1 VAAIRRLAFVGAGA
15 MGGAMIRGALAAGL
29 VPADEIVVGE
39 VVTERRAELSRRLG
53 VRALRSNRAAVD
65 GADVV
70 ILAVKPQSMPIVL
83 AELRGVLQAGQVALS
98 VAAGI
103 RLETLIEGLAHA
115 AVARAMPNTPAQ
127 IGAGVTVWTAA
138 AAVDPAGRERAR
150 SILAGMGRAVEVAV
164 EDEAYLDMATALSGS
179 GPGYVFLFLEALIDA
194 GVHVGLPRPIA
205 SELAV
210 ETLIGSGLMARDLR
224 SHPADL
230 RNMVTSPGGTTAAG
244 LSQLEAGALRAAV
257 DRAVVAAY
265 ERSRALGR
273 LESKG

>member
-1 VAAIRRLAFVGAGA
+1 VAVIRRLAFVGAGA

-29 VPADEIVVGE
+29 VPAEEIVVGE

-53 VRALRSNRAAVD
+53 VRALRSNRAAVE

-70 ILAVKPQSMPIVL
+70 ILAVKPQSMAIVL
-83 AELRGVLQAGQVALS
+83 AELRGVLQPGQLVLS

-138 AAVDPAGRERAR
+138 GAVDAAGRERAR
-150 SILAGMGRAVEVAV
+150 LILAGMGRAVEV

-179 GPGYVFLFLEALIDA
+179 GPGYLFLFLEALIDA
-194 GVHVGLPRPIA
+194 AVHVGLPRPIA
-205 SELAV
+205 AELAV
-210 ETLIGSGLMARDLR
+210 ETLIGSGLMARDLK

-273 LESKG
+273 AEPKS

>member
-15 MGGAMIRGALAAGL
+15 MGGAMIRGALSAGL
-29 VPADEIVVGE
+29 APAEEIVVGE

-70 ILAVKPQSMPIVL
+70 ILAVKPQAMPTVL
-83 AELRGVLQAGQVALS
+83 AELHGVLQPGQLALS

-103 RLETLIEGLAHA
+103 RLETLVEGLAHA
-115 AVARAMPNTPAQ
+115 AVVRAMPNTPAQ
-127 IGAGVTVWTAA
+127 IGAGVTVWAA
-138 AAVDPAGRERAR
+138 AEAVDAVGRGRAR
-150 SILAGMGRAVEVAV
+150 SILAGLGRAVEV

-194 GVHVGLPRPIA
+194 GVHIGLPRPIA
-205 SELAV
+205 AELAV
-210 ETLIGSGLMARDLR
+210 ETLIGSGLMARDLK
-224 SHPADL
+224 SHPAEL

-257 DRAVVAAY
+257 DRAVVAAF

-273 LESKG
+273 LEPKS

>member
-1 VAAIRRLAFVGAGA
+1 MAAIRRLAFVGAGA

-29 VPADEIVVGE
+29 VPAEEIVVGE

-53 VRALRSNRAAVD
+53 VRALRSNRAAVE

-70 ILAVKPQSMPIVL
+70 ILAVKPQAMPTVL
-83 AELRGVLQAGQVALS
+83 AELRGVLRTDQLALS

-138 AAVDPAGRERAR
+138 GAVDAAGRERAR
-150 SILAGMGRAVEVAV
+150 SILAGMGRAVEV
-164 EDEAYLDMATALSGS
+164 EDEGYLDMATALSGS

-194 GVHVGLPRPIA
+194 GVHIGLPRPIA
-205 SELAV
+205 AELAV
-210 ETLIGSGLMARDLR
+210 ETPIGSGLMARDLK

-257 DRAVVAAY
+257 DRAVVAAF

-273 LESKG
+273 LEPRT

>member
-29 VPADEIVVGE
+29 VPAEEIVVGE

-53 VRALRSNRAAVD
+53 VRALRSNRAAVE

-70 ILAVKPQSMPIVL
+70 ILAVKPQSMVTVL
-83 AELRGVLQAGQVALS
+83 AELRGVLQPGQIALS

-103 RLETLIEGLAHA
+103 RLQTLIEGLAHA

-138 AAVDPAGRERAR
+138 SAVDVAGRERAR
-150 SILAGMGRAVEVAV
+150 LILAGLGRAVEV
-164 EDEAYLDMATALSGS
+164 EEEAYLDMATALSGS

-205 SELAV
+205 AELAV
-210 ETLIGSGLMARDLR
+210 ETLIGSGLMARDLK

-273 LESKG
+273 VEPKS